1 MVDATIKGHNGR
13 TVPHPL
19 RIKGPVNGWMI
30 KDQDSPLGQ
39 TLWHHGEVEEGKIVC
54 PHSKPNCQFRHIL
67 YRFFLFFIIV
77 IIG

>member
-39 TLWHHGEVEEGKIVC
+39 TLWHHGEVEEGKIGC
-54 PHSKPNCQFRHIL
+54 PHSKELQPSSDIYCGI
-67 YRFFLFFIIV
+67 FLNI
-77 IIG
+77 